1 MAVTPEFESN
11 WLEMQEK
18 YGAGID
24 SGDVDP
30 IDNPS
35 QVDNTITIPV
45 VKLVNAYVH
54 GQDNEVQGYYYV
66 PLKLFMDVV
75 QADADAIESAWNT
88 WFGEDSS
95 HGVQGDWASLR
106 VDVTTQTTAAQTAA
120 GQAAAA
126 STEWNNTYKPQ
137 VIQATT
143 EASNVNAMLG
153 STGGIVT
160 LTITNRDGTQ
170 TSKEVGF
177 RIAMTCSSDEDM
189 KTRAAGL
196 EDGQFV
202 MIASQVEPDNG
213 KLYTRARNQ
222 QTVEPKGFS
231 FIADLSGAQGIKG
244 DTPVITAD
252 ADGVIYSDGVK
263 VTEIIKT
270 TIANVISWL
279 TTTQTTWNNWFSDS
293 LSNGV
298 RKKWNDFWTS
308 INTLWNGFFGT
319 SADDANGVRKIW
331 STWYNNTQTAWNA
344 FWPAAKN
351 TWESWFGTSTAN
363 GVQKQWA
370 DLKSDAQTQTQAAQ
384 SAASYAIQ
392 KGDAAEAQGNVAEQK
407 GNTAKTQGDTAEG
420 QGNAAESKG
429 NDAQTKGNYAKTQGD
444 YAKAWNDNPPFIG
457 DGTTGDLNYWYLY
470 DITTAQ
476 YVKSIYAKGDD
487 LHWDDMS
494 AAEKERLINEMLNY
508 LETQGFDAV
517 PTENSTKPVRSG
529 GIYTAL
535 EEKED
540 KNNVASIQTCEDI
553 IDELI

>member
-11 WLEMQEK
+11 WLEMQDK

-30 IDNPS
+30 IDDAS

-45 VKLVNAYVH
+45 VKLVNPYVKD
-54 GQDNEVQGYYYV
+54 QDNEVQGYYYV

-126 STEWNNTYKPQ
+126 SNEWNNTYKPQ

-153 STGGIVT
+153 STGGVVT

-252 ADGVIYSDGVK
+252 SDGTIYSDGVK
-263 VTEIIKT
+263 VTEVVK
-270 TIANVISWL
+270 NVVSSTNTWL
-279 TTTQTTWNNWFSDS
+279 TNTQSTWNNWFSDT
-293 LSNGV
+293 LSTGV
-298 RKKWNDFWTS
+298 RK
-308 INTLWNGFFGT
+308 
-319 SADDANGVRKIW
+319 VW
-331 STWYNNTQTAWNA
+331 STWYASTQTAWNN

-351 TWESWFGTSTAN
+351 TWESWFGTSSAN
-363 GVQKQWA
+363 GVQKEWA
-370 DLKSDAQTQTQAAQ
+370 DLKADAI
-384 SAASYAIQ
+384 SATNGAENVNATISGTTLTVTNRAGTSTSVNTKGEKGDQGIQ
-392 KGDAAEAQGNVAEQK
+392 GIQGIQGEKGDKGDTGDAAGFGTPTATVDANVGTPSVIVTAS
-407 GNTAKTQGDTAEG
+407 GSDTAKVFAFAFH
-420 QGNAAESKG
+420 NLKG
-429 NDAQTKGNYAKTQGD
+429 E
-444 YAKAWNDNPPFIG
+444 
-457 DGTTGDLNYWYLY
+457 
-470 DITTAQ
+470 
-476 YVKSIYAKGDD
+476 KGDD
-487 LHWDDMS
+487 LDWSTISDP
-494 AAEKERLINEMLNY
+494 EKQQLITEMLTY
-508 LETQGFDAV
+508 LEAHGFDTA
-517 PTENSTKPVRSG
+517 PTSGSTKPVTSN
-529 GIYTAL
+529 GIYVALQGKQDTITFATIPTA
-535 EEKED
+535 EA
-540 KNNVASIQTCEDI
+540 V
-553 IDELI
+553 IDELV